1 MKNFLSIK
9 LDNVSKGFEGK
20 TVIDQITC
28 EFKNKEVH
36 VILGKSGTGKSVL
49 IKMIMGLFKPE
60 LGRILIDNKDL
71 NIAVNENDLILSYIF
86 QSSAL
91 LNSLN
96 VLDNITIFL
105 DENRIGSK
113 DERVNKAYDILSDL
127 GIQDSAKS
135 FPSELS
141 GGMRKRVAIARSLI
155 ISPDILLYDEP
166 TAELD
171 PINTKVIAQIIKK
184 LKNDSSITQIVVTH
198 DINFAYSIADK
209 ISILENGK
217 IIISGSVDTIKES
230 NNAILEPI

>member
-49 IKMIMGLFKPE
+49 LKMIMGLFKPE

-184 LKNDSSITQIVVTH
+184 LKIDSSITQIVVTH

>member
-49 IKMIMGLFKPE
+49 LKMIMGLFKPE

-184 LKNDSSITQIVVTH
+184 LKIDSSITQIVVTH

-217 IIISGSVDTIKES
+217 IVISGSVDTIKES

>member
-1 MKNFLSIK
+1 MSIK

-49 IKMIMGLFKPE
+49 LKMIMGLFKPE

>member
-1 MKNFLSIK
+1 MKNFLAIK

-49 IKMIMGLFKPE
+49 LKMIMGLFKPE

-184 LKNDSSITQIVVTH
+184 LKNESSITQIVVTH

>member
-20 TVIDQITC
+20 PVIDQITC

-49 IKMIMGLFKPE
+49 LKMIMGLFKPE

-71 NIAVNENDLILSYIF
+71 NIAGNENDLILSYIF

-96 VLDNITIFL
+96 VLDNKTIFL

-141 GGMRKRVAIARSLI
+141 GGMRKRVAIASSLI

>member
-1 MKNFLSIK
+1 MKNFTSIK
-9 LDNVSKGFEGK
+9 LDKVSKGFEGK
-20 TVIDQITC
+20 SVINQVTC
-28 EFKNKEVH
+28 EFNNKEVH

-49 IKMIMGLFKPE
+49 LKMIIGLMKPDF
-60 LGRILIDNKDL
+60 GQILIDNHHLKQ
-71 NIAVNENDLILSYIF
+71 AVEENNLILSYIF

-105 DENRIGSK
+105 DENRIGK
-113 DERVNKAYDILSDL
+113 KQERVNKAYEILSDL

-135 FPSELS
+135 LPSELS

-155 ISPDILLYDEP
+155 VEPDILLYDEP

-171 PINTKVIAQIIKK
+171 PINTKVISQIINK
-184 LKNDSSITQIVVTH
+184 LRNKSDVTQIVVTH
-198 DINFAYSIADK
+198 DINFAYSIADR
-209 ISILENGK
+209 ISILEDGK
-217 IIISGSVDTIKES
+217 IVVSGSSEDIKKS

>member
-49 IKMIMGLFKPE
+49 LKMIMGLFKPE

-127 GIQDSAKS
+127 GIQDSAKN

>member
-1 MKNFLSIK
+1 MCI
-9 LDNVSKGFEGK
+9 
-20 TVIDQITC
+20 
-28 EFKNKEVH
+28 
-36 VILGKSGTGKSVL
+36 
-49 IKMIMGLFKPE
+49 
-60 LGRILIDNKDL
+60 R
-71 NIAVNENDLILSYIF
+71 
-86 QSSAL
+86 
-91 LNSLN
+91 
-96 VLDNITIFL
+96 
-105 DENRIGSK
+105 
-113 DERVNKAYDILSDL
+113 
-127 GIQDSAKS
+127 DS
-135 FPSELS
+135 
-141 GGMRKRVAIARSLI
+141 ARSLI

>member
-49 IKMIMGLFKPE
+49 LKMIMGLFKPE

-217 IIISGSVDTIKES
+217 IIISGSEDTIKES

>member
-20 TVIDQITC
+20 TVIELITC

-49 IKMIMGLFKPE
+49 LKMIMGLFKPE

-71 NIAVNENDLILSYIF
+71 NIAGNENDLILSYIF

-96 VLDNITIFL
+96 VLDNKTIFL

-141 GGMRKRVAIARSLI
+141 GGMRKRVAIASSLI

>member
-49 IKMIMGLFKPE
+49 LKMIMGLFKPE

-184 LKNDSSITQIVVTH
+184 LKNDSSITQIVVTQ

>member
-1 MKNFLSIK
+1 MKNFTSIK
-9 LDNVSKGFEGK
+9 LDKVSKGFEGK
-20 TVIDQITC
+20 SVINQVTC
-28 EFKNKEVH
+28 EFNNKEVH

-49 IKMIMGLFKPE
+49 LKMIIGLMKPDF
-60 LGRILIDNKDL
+60 GQILIDNHHLKQ
-71 NIAVNENDLILSYIF
+71 AVEENNLILSYIF

-105 DENRIGSK
+105 DENRIGEK
-113 DERVNKAYDILSDL
+113 QERVNKAYEILSDL

-135 FPSELS
+135 LPSELS

-155 ISPDILLYDEP
+155 VEPDILLYDEP

-171 PINTKVIAQIIKK
+171 PINTKVISQIINK
-184 LKNDSSITQIVVTH
+184 LRNKSDVTQIVVTH
-198 DINFAYSIADK
+198 DINFAYSIADR
-209 ISILENGK
+209 ISILEDGK
-217 IIISGSVDTIKES
+217 IVVSGSSEDIKKS

>member
-49 IKMIMGLFKPE
+49 LKMIMGLFKPE

-230 NNAILEPI
+230 NNAILEPV

>member
-49 IKMIMGLFKPE
+49 LKMIMGLFKPE

-155 ISPDILLYDEP
+155 ISP
-166 TAELD
+166 
-171 PINTKVIAQIIKK
+171 
-184 LKNDSSITQIVVTH
+184 
-198 DINFAYSIADK
+198 
-209 ISILENGK
+209 
-217 IIISGSVDTIKES
+217 
-230 NNAILEPI
+230 

>member
-49 IKMIMGLFKPE
+49 LKMIMGLFKPE

-71 NIAVNENDLILSYIF
+71 NIAVNEDDLILSYIF

>member
-1 MKNFLSIK
+1 MYKR
-9 LDNVSKGFEGK
+9 
-20 TVIDQITC
+20 QTC

-36 VILGKSGTGKSVL
+36 VILCKSGTGKSVL
-49 IKMIMGLFKPE
+49 LKMIMGLFKPE

>member
-1 MKNFLSIK
+1 MKNFLAIK

-49 IKMIMGLFKPE
+49 LKMIMGLFKPE

-141 GGMRKRVAIARSLI
+141 GSMRKRVAIARSLI

>member
-1 MKNFLSIK
+1 MKNFFSIK

-49 IKMIMGLFKPE
+49 LKMIMGLFKPE

>member
-49 IKMIMGLFKPE
+49 LKMIMGLFKPE

-171 PINTKVIAQIIKK
+171 PINTKVISQIIKK